1 MTNGWEKRA
10 SGRYATDC
18 PTPDR
23 TRLETGGRTGQQHP
37 GARRAGRLNE
47 RAYTL
52 GETSDLGYLL
62 MVSVMCAVA
71 TGPNAIPVSPRGGK
85 KII

>member
-1 MTNGWEKRA
+1 MNMMDVDIRHDCISAEKSMTNGWEKRA

-52 GETSDLGYLL
+52 GETSHLGYLL
-62 MVSVMCAVA
+62 MVSM
-71 TGPNAIPVSPRGGK
+71 
-85 KII
+85 